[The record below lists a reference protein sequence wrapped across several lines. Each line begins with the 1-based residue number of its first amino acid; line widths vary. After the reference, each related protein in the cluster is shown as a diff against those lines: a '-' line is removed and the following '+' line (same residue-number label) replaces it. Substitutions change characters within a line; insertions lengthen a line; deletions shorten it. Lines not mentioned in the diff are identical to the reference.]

1 VRVFEDRLLKKIF
14 GLKKEEVTG
23 DWGKLHKEEL
33 HDLIFLTKQRYG
45 DQIEEVA
52 ECGMLE
58 VWDRREMG
66 SRYCWG
72 NLKERDHLECL
83 AVSGKV
89 ILNCTLN
96 VWDRMAWT

>member
-1 VRVFEDRLLKKIF
+1 MVGKVLTNMSDKFTLPSLCIISLTFWEENIVRVFEDRLPKKIF
-14 GLKKEEVTG
+14 GLKREEVTS

-45 DQIEEVA
+45 DQMEEVA

-66 SRYCWG
+66 
-72 NLKERDHLECL
+72 
-83 AVSGKV
+83 
-89 ILNCTLN
+89 
-96 VWDRMAWT
+96 